1 MRLFGIGKVIVIR
14 SYVSLKRRSRE
25 LGEIVGDKR
34 ICISAYLGHH
44 GIEITVVP
52 GVRRAGASKAC
63 QADASSTRNTLAAAQ
78 QSQRWAQ
85 SDTLAAHSDV
95 NAFEVVIQGG
105 EVETGRTVSVF
116 EVKRFPT
123 VFFVWLVIK

>member
-1 MRLFGIGKVIVIR
+1 MVAGAFGCG
-14 SYVSLKRRSRE
+14 
-25 LGEIVGDKR
+25 
-34 ICISAYLGHH
+34 
-44 GIEITVVP
+44 
-52 GVRRAGASKAC
+52 GASKAC
-63 QADASSTRNTLAAAQ
+63 EGEASSTRRTSAAVQ

-85 SDTLAAHSDV
+85 SDTVAVHSDV

-123 VFFVWLVIK
+123 VFFAWLVIK

>member
-63 QADASSTRNTLAAAQ
+63 QADASSTRNTLAAVQ

-85 SDTLAAHSDV
+85 SDTVVAHSDV
-95 NAFEVVIQGG
+95 TAFEVVLEVGG
-105 EVETGRTVSVF
+105 DGCGRWVRVRVEGELRSS
-116 EVKRFPT
+116 P
-123 VFFVWLVIK
+123 